1 MDKLARVSQRFRRRF
16 RSQRM
21 PQRALESTL
30 ESTAA
35 YALWAASYPP
45 HAHNQ
50 IMALEQ
56 AAMLRLMP
64 TLAGRAVLDLACG
77 TGRDSLI
84 AREADAAMG
93 IGTDTSPPML
103 QTGLAVTP

>member
-77 TGRDSLI
+77 TGRYSLI
-84 AREADAAMG
+84 SREVDPALV
-93 IGTDTSPPML
+93 IGTCNSSPILPP
-103 QTGLAVTP
+103 GPA